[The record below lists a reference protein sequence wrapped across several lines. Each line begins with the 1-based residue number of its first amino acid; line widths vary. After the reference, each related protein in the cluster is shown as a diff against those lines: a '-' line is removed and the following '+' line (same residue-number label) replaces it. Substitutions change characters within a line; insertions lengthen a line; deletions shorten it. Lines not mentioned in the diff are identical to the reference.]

1 VNARIAYWPRDLRI
15 LGAIAQLVEHLLCKQ
30 GVRGSSPLSSTNIYQ
45 QWRKIADAEYCE
57 VVPNGLRH
65 GFARRIGVDERSL
78 ADTPVLDPQRTV
90 RTDVE
95 RVLWDQA
102 IPEQVTASGH
112 VYDVNTGLPTT
123 VVEAKARK

>member
-1 VNARIAYWPRDLRI
+1 MRDIAKW
-15 LGAIAQLVEHLLCKQ
+15 
-30 GVRGSSPLSSTNIYQ
+30 SPT
-45 QWRKIADAEYCE
+45 E
-57 VVPNGLRH
+57 LRH
-65 GFARRIGVDERSL
+65 GFAQRIGVDERSL

-95 RVLWDQA
+95 RVLLDQA